1 MYPGLV
7 TMLRH
12 RKVDPTIRSHQLT
25 ERYSLYV
32 LDSMVVMQFATSIKK
47 SDVVRLLERETMGPV
62 LVTGPA
68 MSAPAQALLVLNGL
82 EYVQDVT
89 FAFDRMT
96 SELVPLYTQLTDPE
110 VKALEAHH
118 RCRRSDWPSLRRDDP
133 IVLYHGFKAGTSV
146 KVHEQTG
153 MVDYRHIV

>member
-12 RKVDPTIRSHQLT
+12 RKVDPMIRSQHVT
-25 ERYSLYV
+25 GRYSLYV
-32 LDSMVVMQFATSIKK
+32 LDSMVVVQFATPIKK

-68 MSAPAQALLVLNGL
+68 ISTPAQTLLVLNGL

-89 FAFDRMT
+89 FAFDRMS
-96 SELVPLYTQLTDPE
+96 SELVPRYTQLTEPD
-110 VKALEAHH
+110 VKALEVRH

-133 IVLYHGFKAGTSV
+133 IVLYHGFKVGTSV
-146 KVHEQTG
+146 KVHEPTG
-153 MVDYRHIV
+153 MVDYRHVA